1 MLEIAEMIETV
12 LSNVENE
19 HNPMRLDMVSM
30 AWNKP
35 RPLPDLKTATFPVP
49 NYASVR
55 RDGSSKFADGNRWGT
70 FPSVSLGWNW
80 HFHELLDL
88 LSSTT
93 YQVPG
98 KNIGIPE
105 DTVQITL
112 DPHARVFFH
121 SGGRHMELIL
131 PGNLI
136 LVNPL
141 AFPGKSRTYLPD
153 GNQEFQQEVIAFL
166 ESCQNGA

>member
-1 MLEIAEMIETV
+1 MMKNQLKQFLIAGAVLAVLAALFFGWHSWYYRPQTLADILPLSPEDIEACDV
-12 LSNVENE
+12 QMDYSDRENA
-19 HNPMRLDMVSM
+19 LCF
-30 AWNKP
+30 
-35 RPLPDLKTATFPVP
+35 DLTAEQLH
-49 NYASVR
+49 
-55 RDGSSKFADGNRWGT
+55 D
-70 FPSVSLGWNW
+70 
-80 HFHELLDL
+80 LLDL

-98 KNIGIPE
+98 KNICIPAGA
-105 DTVQITL
+105 VQITV
-112 DPHARVFFH
+112 DPYAWVFFH

-153 GNQEFQQEVIAFL
+153 GNQEFQQEVITFL
-166 ESCQNGA
+166 KGCLSGA

>member
-1 MLEIAEMIETV
+1 MMKNQLKQFLIAGAVLAVLAALFFGWHSWYYRPQTLADILPLSPEDIEACDV
-12 LSNVENE
+12 QMDYSDRENA
-19 HNPMRLDMVSM
+19 LCF
-30 AWNKP
+30 
-35 RPLPDLKTATFPVP
+35 DLTT
-49 NYASVR
+49 
-55 RDGSSKFADGNRWGT
+55 GQ
-70 FPSVSLGWNW
+70 
-80 HFHELLDL
+80 FHELLDL

-98 KNIGIPE
+98 KNIGIPA

>member
-1 MLEIAEMIETV
+1 MMKNQLKQFLIAGAVLAVLAALFFGWRSWYYRPQTLADILPLSPEDIEACDV
-12 LSNVENE
+12 QMDYSDQENA
-19 HNPMRLDMVSM
+19 LCF
-30 AWNKP
+30 
-35 RPLPDLKTATFPVP
+35 DLTT
-49 NYASVR
+49 
-55 RDGSSKFADGNRWGT
+55 GQ
-70 FPSVSLGWNW
+70 L
-80 HFHELLDL
+80 HELLDL

-98 KNIGIPE
+98 KNIGIPA
-105 DTVQITL
+105 DTIQITL
-112 DPHARVFFH
+112 DPHARVFFQ

>member
-1 MLEIAEMIETV
+1 MNKATA
-12 LSNVENE
+12 
-19 HNPMRLDMVSM
+19 RLATPARRGYGEGFS
-30 AWNKP
+30 P
-35 RPLPDLKTATFPVP
+35 PRRPL
-49 NYASVR
+49 R
-55 RDGSSKFADGNRWGT
+55 RTTTGQ
-70 FPSVSLGWNW
+70 
-80 HFHELLDL
+80 FHELLDL

-153 GNQEFQQEVIAFL
+153 GNQEFQQDVIAFL

>member
-1 MLEIAEMIETV
+1 MNAIPPFAHLCEPAASLE
-12 LSNVENE
+12 
-19 HNPMRLDMVSM
+19 
-30 AWNKP
+30 
-35 RPLPDLKTATFPVP
+35 
-49 NYASVR
+49 
-55 RDGSSKFADGNRWGT
+55 DGHGRT
-70 FPSVSLGWNW
+70 
-80 HFHELLDL
+80 FHELLDL